1 MDSKQTA
8 ASDDSRSRFL
18 KQLLRF
24 LVVGGSSV
32 AVDLI
37 CYAVLLNHMDRI
49 AAKGLSYLAGVLF
62 GFAGNKFWTFESQR
76 RSYSEPAI
84 YFLLYLSTMVLNIA
98 INSWVFH
105 NLQNWNRAEDASQL
119 LAFLVATG
127 VTTVINFLG
136 LKHLAFRQNPNP

>member
-8 ASDDSRSRFL
+8 ASDSSRSRFL

-37 CYAVLLNHMDRI
+37 CYAILLNHMDRI
-49 AAKGLSYLAGVLF
+49 AAKGLAYLAGVLF

-98 INSWVFH
+98 VNSWFFH

-127 VTTVINFLG
+127 VTTVVNFLG
-136 LKHLAFRQNPNP
+136 LKHLAFRQNTNP